1 MGADIQIC
9 SMVPCSKNESLY
21 ETNKLT
27 KCLKSTNRKG
37 TSTKFIKTT
46 TNVNK
51 KYIKTVI
58 YLQRKIRN
66 FLQKLRIGKES
77 GKDLSIICRVMFIL

>member
-21 ETNKLT
+21 ETNKMT
-27 KCLKSTNRKG
+27 KCLKATNKKG
-37 TSTKFIKTT
+37 ASTKLIKTT

-51 KYIKTVI
+51 NYINTVI
-58 YLQRKIRN
+58 YLQRKMRN
-66 FLQKLRIGKES
+66 FLQKIRIGKES

>member
-21 ETNKLT
+21 ETNKMT
-27 KCLKSTNRKG
+27 KCLKATNKNKK
-37 TSTKFIKTT
+37 STKILRTT
-46 TNVNK
+46 SNGNK

-66 FLQKLRIGKES
+66 FLQKIRIGKES